1 MKALAVAGI
10 ALILAGCT
18 GETTVIREVQVT
30 SAPIEEIIPEVED
43 TSDEIIRYSRAEAIA
58 AAQQFAPSLIIYNDS
73 TMESLMLT
81 ACDSIE
87 SWAPDYESFLASAR
101 SSMSDST
108 DMEKDEIVGIIIAA
122 LYSVCTEHQIGIFQ
136 LLEGEISGY

>member
-1 MKALAVAGI
+1 MKSLAVVGI

-30 SAPIEEIIPEVED
+30 PPPVETTISEPD
-43 TSDEIIRYSRAEAIA
+43 NSDEIVRYSRAEVIA
-58 AAQQFAPSLIIYNDS
+58 DAQEFAPSLRIYDDA

-108 DMEKDEIVGIIIAA
+108 ELERDEIVAIITAA
-122 LYSVCTEHQIGIFQ
+122 IYSVCTEHQIGINRV
-136 LLEGEISGY
+136 LDEESNGY